1 VDPQRDGDREAFVSE
16 PDDIWSGHDHRGWN
30 RASIRF
36 WSRSNA
42 GAGVRPEDL
51 LLPSGLGNARLLA
64 SCAAMGAIGALL
76 YVWVPLML
84 VEFFVTIRGVLFAA
98 ILAAAFVVFTLALYA
113 SATIETHRDRELA
126 GRL

>member
-1 VDPQRDGDREAFVSE
+1 MDPQRDGDREAFVSE

-36 WSRSNA
+36 WSRSDP
-42 GAGVRPEDL
+42 GAPVRPDDL
-51 LLPSGLGNARLLA
+51 LLPNGLGSARMLA
-64 SCAAMGAIGALL
+64 SCAAMGAICALL

>member
-1 VDPQRDGDREAFVSE
+1 VDPQRDGDSEAFVSQ
-16 PDDIWSGHDHRGWN
+16 PDDLWSGHDHRGWN

-36 WSRSNA
+36 WSRSDA

-51 LLPSGLGNARLLA
+51 LLPSGLGNARMLA
-64 SCAAMGAIGALL
+64 SCAGMGAIGALL

-84 VEFFVTIRGVLFAA
+84 AEFFVSIPGVVFAG
-98 ILAAAFVVFTLALYA
+98 ILAAAFVTFTLGLYA